1 MPSLPHLPD
10 LHLPMLPPSLPEL
23 DALQTY
29 LVVVNVASL
38 LLHAL
43 HYVQLRTTGEE
54 RVAEPVR
61 NLLTVSGGVGGT
73 LLSYLIWDRRTVKE
87 NAWPH
92 VLAVVAAIGWGVAL
106 SFVYVQPL
114 DPGGFVERLRA
125 SHDVRLAYWLAAI
138 TAVTFVAFGIDKWLA
153 ATGRRRVP
161 EAVLLGL
168 SLAGGTVGGLVGMTL
183 FRHKIRSTQFAWGL
197 PLLLLAQLALVAYL
211 LNAGMV

>member
-10 LHLPMLPPSLPEL
+10 LHLPMLPSSLPEL

-43 HYVQLRTTGEE
+43 HYGLLRATGEE

-73 LLSYLIWDRRTVKE
+73 LLTYLVWDRRTVKE

-92 VLAVVAAIGWGVAL
+92 VLAVVAAISWGVAL
-106 SFVYVQPL
+106 GFVYVRPL
-114 DPGGFVERLRA
+114 DAGGLVERLRGP
-125 SHDVRLAYWLAAI
+125 HDVRLAYYLGAASM
-138 TAVTFVAFGIDKWLA
+138 VTLVTFGIDKWLA

-168 SLAGGTVGGLVGMTL
+168 SLVGGTVGGLIGMAL

-197 PLLLLAQLALVAYL
+197 PLLLLAQLALATYL
-211 LNAGMV
+211 LNAGLV